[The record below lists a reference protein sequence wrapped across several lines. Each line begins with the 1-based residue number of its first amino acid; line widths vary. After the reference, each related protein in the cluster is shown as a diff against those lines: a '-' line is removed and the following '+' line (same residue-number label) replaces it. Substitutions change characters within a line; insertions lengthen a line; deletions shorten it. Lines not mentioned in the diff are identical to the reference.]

1 MGFCFQNSAIL
12 AGNFVLANA
21 ETSLAKKIS
30 AFMLQNNEIK
40 AVNPTLFAIMP
51 KEKNTFVFCAE
62 LKLTDEQ
69 LTLNL

>member
-1 MGFCFQNSAIL
+1 
-12 AGNFVLANA
+12 
-21 ETSLAKKIS
+21 
-30 AFMLQNNEIK
+30 MLQNNEIK
-40 AVNPTLFAIMP
+40 EVNPTLFAIMP

>member
-1 MGFCFQNSAIL
+1 
-12 AGNFVLANA
+12 
-21 ETSLAKKIS
+21 LAKKIS

-62 LKLTDEQ
+62 LKLTDAQ